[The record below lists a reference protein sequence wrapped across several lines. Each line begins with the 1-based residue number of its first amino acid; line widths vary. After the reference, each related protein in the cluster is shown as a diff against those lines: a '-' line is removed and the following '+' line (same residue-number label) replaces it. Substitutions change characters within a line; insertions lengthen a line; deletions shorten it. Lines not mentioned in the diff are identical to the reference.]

1 MVFITSLASYMF
13 SYTNGNYVNYCWKW
27 VGWIYQYY
35 REFNISIYWT
45 VFNYRYFKYFFLLY
59 SLSITIGALLSVV
72 LFFVVSRVHPH
83 WILQIIL
90 GTAGFVMSIAWLN
103 IEANEVVSVLE
114 SFGLAFSIDTGNNYI
129 HVLIY

>member
-1 MVFITSLASYMF
+1 MVIMLTIAGSGWDGFTS
-13 SYTNGNYVNYCWKW
+13 TIGNSTFPYIGLFLIIGN
-27 VGWIYQYY
+27 
-35 REFNISIYWT
+35 
-45 VFNYRYFKYFFLLY
+45 FKYFFLLY